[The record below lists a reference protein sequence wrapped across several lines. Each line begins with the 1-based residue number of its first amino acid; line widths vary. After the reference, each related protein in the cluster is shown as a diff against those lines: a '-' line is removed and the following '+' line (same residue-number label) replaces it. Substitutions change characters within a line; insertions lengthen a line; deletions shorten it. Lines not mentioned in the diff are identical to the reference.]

1 MSKKRLFI
9 IPALIVAALLLAFP
23 LQDAIRSI
31 IIEPLLY
38 LGWGIKVLYISVPQ
52 FWIWVGLLGIVFFI
66 LLTPFLEDLPK
77 LRRRGKDEPP
87 LPGPIE
93 SMAETLKSSNE
104 GIYFKWVAA
113 NRLGKIVRNWVAYRD
128 RLDKRWQADDLE
140 RIGWDAPAEVHKYL
154 DVGLNGSFAD
164 YPRPRI
170 PFIQKRAK
178 TPLDIDPNEVLDFL
192 EKEMESECCE

>member
-1 MSKKRLFI
+1 MSKKRLFL

-23 LQDAIRSI
+23 LQDAIQSI

-38 LGWGIKVLYISVPQ
+38 FFWGVGIFYRSVPQ
-52 FWIWVGLLGIVFFI
+52 FWLWVSLLGIVFFI
-66 LLTPFLEDLPK
+66 LLSPFLEDLPR
-77 LRRRGKDEPP
+77 LRRRGKKEPQ

-93 SMAETLKSSNE
+93 SMAETLKSSDK
-104 GIYFKWVAA
+104 GVYFKWVVA
-113 NRLGKIVRNWVAYRD
+113 NRLGKTVRDWVVYQNRV
-128 RLDKRWQADDLE
+128 DKRWQANDLE

-192 EKEMESECCE
+192 ENEMESESE